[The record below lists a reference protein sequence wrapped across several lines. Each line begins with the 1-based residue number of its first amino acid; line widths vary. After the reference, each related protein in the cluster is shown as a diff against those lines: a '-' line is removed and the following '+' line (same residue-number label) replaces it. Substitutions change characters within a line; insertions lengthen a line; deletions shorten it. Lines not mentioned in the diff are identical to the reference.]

1 MEQLVIFI
9 IPIFTTLMVV
19 EFTYGLLKKKNTYSL
34 SDTFSNLMQGLIS
47 RLSQFVNHFFH
58 IGIYS
63 IVYHL
68 VWQDYQNTFWFSWQG
83 IALGLVIFDFCD
95 YWLHRAEHEIAIF
108 WASHVVHHQSK
119 HYNLSVALRQVST
132 EPILGFVFYL
142 PLALIGLPPQQLL
155 LTVLVVLFYQF
166 WIHTEHIPKLGWFD
180 ALFNSP
186 ANHRVHHATNPQ
198 YIDKNYGGFLMVWDR
213 MFGTYE
219 PEVEAC
225 VYGTKKP
232 FESVDPVWSILS
244 EYVSIYQSVK
254 QSTGCIN
261 KFRALFMPPGWT
273 DLQREPNEVTRLAS
287 STTKGVICENT
298 GTLGNRKVKACLA
311 QFFTIALLTILFLST
326 EEEIAYLVALPIIA
340 SLVLMC
346 WALGALIVGRLN
358 YWQLL
363 LIDSISAVAIYVN
376 LSPLIS

>member
-1 MEQLVIFI
+1 
-9 IPIFTTLMVV
+9 
-19 EFTYGLLKKKNTYSL
+19 
-34 SDTFSNLMQGLIS
+34 
-47 RLSQFVNHFFH
+47 
-58 IGIYS
+58 
-63 IVYHL
+63 
-68 VWQDYQNTFWFSWQG
+68 
-83 IALGLVIFDFCD
+83 
-95 YWLHRAEHEIAIF
+95 
-108 WASHVVHHQSK
+108 
-119 HYNLSVALRQVST
+119 
-132 EPILGFVFYL
+132 
-142 PLALIGLPPQQLL
+142 
-155 LTVLVVLFYQF
+155 
-166 WIHTEHIPKLGWFD
+166 
-180 ALFNSP
+180 
-186 ANHRVHHATNPQ
+186 
-198 YIDKNYGGFLMVWDR
+198 

-298 GTLGNRKVKACLA
+298 ATLGNRKVKACLA